1 MLKIILEITAGVFFS
16 RIFVFFLFLFVFID
30 LIHDYCKKHVD
41 KIEGRQVEIE

>member
-1 MLKIILEITAGVFFS
+1 MLKIILEITAGVLVTG
-16 RIFVFFLFLFVFID
+16 ILFLFVFID

>member
-1 MLKIILEITAGVFFS
+1 MLMILLKIIAVTVIVPVL
-16 RIFVFFLFLFVFID
+16 LMFVFID